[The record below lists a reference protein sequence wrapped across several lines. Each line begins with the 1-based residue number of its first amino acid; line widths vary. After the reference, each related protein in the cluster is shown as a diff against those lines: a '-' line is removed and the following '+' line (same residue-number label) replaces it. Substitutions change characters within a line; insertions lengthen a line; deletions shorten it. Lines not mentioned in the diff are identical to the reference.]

1 MGTAASQFPC
11 DLPNTRNWSGDRLI
25 FAGLYRLAPGILNA
39 LVIVKPE
46 TVIRWHRAGFRL
58 ALEVALSRRQTKT
71 AARHSPID
79 LGDEPRQPALGRS
92 PDPWRTPQARHQCGS
107 NLGCQVLWQDTGNLH
122 RICGRPLMASTIWC
136 FERLGRLRSYVR
148 PFGAERVSAGPDE
161 VRQPGVTSRMRASRS
176 CDGLGCSWSSV
187 ATVVIHH
194 VFVALTKL

>member
-1 MGTAASQFPC
+1 P
-11 DLPNTRNWSGDRLI
+11 
-25 FAGLYRLAPGILNA
+25 
-39 LVIVKPE
+39 LV
-46 TVIRWHRAGFRL
+46 L

-71 AARHSPID
+71 MSLATRFGALPGSMANSSSSASMGIK
-79 LGDEPRQPALGRS
+79 PRLP
-92 PDPWRTPQARHQCGS
+92 
-107 NLGCQVLWQDTGNLH
+107 NIWQDTGNLH

-161 VRQPGVTSRMRASRS
+161 VRQPGVTSRMRAARS